1 MYMCKFTYLLWQG
14 ETAELV
20 EMAEIATCTCS
31 QGWAFSVPFFLILP
45 SHCG

>member
-20 EMAEIATCTCS
+20 EMAEIATVYITHS
-31 QGWAFSVPFFLILP
+31 NRLIQTTEYNNFMLE
-45 SHCG
+45 